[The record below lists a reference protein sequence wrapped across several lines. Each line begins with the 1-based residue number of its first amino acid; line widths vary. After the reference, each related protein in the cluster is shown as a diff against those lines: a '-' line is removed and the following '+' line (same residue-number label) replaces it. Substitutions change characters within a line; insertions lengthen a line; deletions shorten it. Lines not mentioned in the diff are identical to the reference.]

1 MTNKKLTIKEML
13 EYNKLYES
21 NSKKASELLSNINKK
36 IIFLNN
42 EK

>member
-1 MTNKKLTIKEML
+1 MTNKKFTKKEIL
-13 EYNKLYES
+13 EYNKLYEA
-21 NSKKASELLSNINKK
+21 NSKKVSQLLSNINKK